1 MKKIIFRMK
10 PIHFIEKYF
19 WIFLIAGIVLGL
31 NFPMYNELLMQLFE
45 PLLMTMLLLVF
56 LKSDL
61 VHILREIKNY
71 KLMLYLVCAYMI
83 IIPVL
88 FFFIIDIFSH
98 KLAIGILLLTAMP
111 SAVALPALA
120 DIVKGN
126 TALSTSITILTSII
140 APFTIPIL
148 FGFLNFD
155 NLAINPWEIFKDL
168 TIIIFIPMVLSQVIR
183 KKFTPTIH
191 KKKHLFTSINILLLS
206 LMVYIVMGSIRDV
219 VIIDSIDIIMQI
231 VFLYIIFSLLHV
243 IGYFMAYKQNNQNKI
258 TISIGAAYMNNS
270 LAIVL
275 AAKYFDP
282 YILVLMVLSD
292 LPWTT
297 MLAPFRKII
306 NLRKVNDL

>member
-1 MKKIIFRMK
+1 MKLYQ
-10 PIHFIEKYF
+10 FIEKHF
-19 WIFLIAGIVLGL
+19 WIFMIAGLVLGL
-31 NFPMYNELLMQLFE
+31 SYPIYNELLMQLFE
-45 PLLMTMLLLVF
+45 PLLMIMLLLVF

-88 FFFIIDIFSH
+88 FFFAIDLFNH

-111 SAVALPALA
+111 AAVSLPALA

-126 TALSTSITILTSII
+126 TALSTSITIVTSII

-148 FGFLNFD
+148 FGLLNFD
-155 NLAINPWEIFKDL
+155 NLAINPWQIFKDL
-168 TIIIFIPMVLSQVIR
+168 TIIIFVPMLLSQVIR
-183 KKFTPTIH
+183 KFFTKTIH
-191 KKKHLFTSINILLLS
+191 KTKHLFTSINILLLS
-206 LMVYIVMGSIRDV
+206 IMVYIVMGSIRDV
-219 VIIDSIDIIMQI
+219 VIVDSMDIIMQV

-243 IGYFMAYKQNNQNKI
+243 IGYLLAYKQNNQNKI

-270 LAIVL
+270 MAIVL

-282 YILVLMVLSD
+282 YILVLMALSA

-306 NLRKVNDL
+306 SLRKINDS

>member
-1 MKKIIFRMK
+1 
-10 PIHFIEKYF
+10 
-19 WIFLIAGIVLGL
+19 
-31 NFPMYNELLMQLFE
+31 
-45 PLLMTMLLLVF
+45 MTDPHVTWEGM
-56 LKSDL
+56 DL
-61 VHILREIKNY
+61 SEILQEIKNY

-88 FFFIIDIFSH
+88 FFFTIDIFNH
-98 KLAIGILLLTAMP
+98 QLAIGILLLTSMP
-111 SAVALPALA
+111 AAVSLPALA

-126 TALSTSITILTSII
+126 TALSTSITIVTSLI

-148 FGFLNFD
+148 FGLLNFE
-155 NLAINPWEIFKDL
+155 NLDINSWEIFKDL

-183 KKFTPTIH
+183 KKFTKTIH

-206 LMVYIVMGSIRDV
+206 IMVYIVMGSIRDV
-219 VIIDSIDIIMQI
+219 VIVDSIDIIMQV

-243 IGYFMAYKQNNQNKI
+243 IGYLLGYKQNNQKKI

-282 YILVLMVLSD
+282 YILVLMVLSE

-306 NLRKVNDL
+306 NVLKVNDP

>member
-1 MKKIIFRMK
+1 MKLYQ
-10 PIHFIEKYF
+10 FIEKHF
-19 WIFLIAGIVLGL
+19 WIFMIAGLVLGL
-31 NFPMYNELLMQLFE
+31 SYPIYNELLMQLFE
-45 PLLMTMLLLVF
+45 PLLMIMLLLVF

-88 FFFIIDIFSH
+88 FFFAIDLFNH

-111 SAVALPALA
+111 AAVSLPALA

-126 TALSTSITILTSII
+126 TALSTSITIVTSII

-148 FGFLNFD
+148 FGLLNFD
-155 NLAINPWEIFKDL
+155 NLAINPWQIFKDL
-168 TIIIFIPMVLSQVIR
+168 TIIIFVPMLLSQVIR
-183 KKFTPTIH
+183 KFFTKTIH
-191 KKKHLFTSINILLLS
+191 KTKHLFTSINILLLS
-206 LMVYIVMGSIRDV
+206 IMVYIVMGSIRDV
-219 VIIDSIDIIMQI
+219 VIVDSMDIIMQV

-243 IGYFMAYKQNNQNKI
+243 IGYLLGYKQNNQNKI

-270 LAIVL
+270 MAIVL

-282 YILVLMVLSD
+282 YILVLMVLSE

-306 NLRKVNDL
+306 SLRKINDS

>member
-1 MKKIIFRMK
+1 MKLYQ
-10 PIHFIEKYF
+10 FIEKHF
-19 WIFLIAGIVLGL
+19 WIFMIAGLVLGL
-31 NFPMYNELLMQLFE
+31 SYPIYNELLMQLFE
-45 PLLMTMLLLVF
+45 PLLMIMLLLVF

-88 FFFIIDIFSH
+88 FFFAIDLFNH

-111 SAVALPALA
+111 AAVSLPALA

-126 TALSTSITILTSII
+126 TALSTSITIVTSII

-148 FGFLNFD
+148 FGLLNFD
-155 NLAINPWEIFKDL
+155 NLAINPWQIFKDL
-168 TIIIFIPMVLSQVIR
+168 TIIIFVPMLLSQVIR
-183 KKFTPTIH
+183 KFFTKTIH
-191 KKKHLFTSINILLLS
+191 KTKHLFTSINILLLS
-206 LMVYIVMGSIRDV
+206 IMVYIVMGSIRDV
-219 VIIDSIDIIMQI
+219 VIVDSMDIIMQV

-243 IGYFMAYKQNNQNKI
+243 IGYLLAYKQNNQNKI

-270 LAIVL
+270 MAIVL

-282 YILVLMVLSD
+282 YILVLMVLSE

-306 NLRKVNDL
+306 SLRKINDS

>member
-1 MKKIIFRMK
+1 
-10 PIHFIEKYF
+10 
-19 WIFLIAGIVLGL
+19 
-31 NFPMYNELLMQLFE
+31 
-45 PLLMTMLLLVF
+45 LVF

-88 FFFIIDIFSH
+88 FFFAIDLFNH

-111 SAVALPALA
+111 AAVSLPALA

-126 TALSTSITILTSII
+126 TALSTSITIVTSII

-148 FGFLNFD
+148 FGLLNFD
-155 NLAINPWEIFKDL
+155 NLAINPWQIFKDL
-168 TIIIFIPMVLSQVIR
+168 SIIIFIPMLLSQVIR
-183 KKFTPTIH
+183 KFFTKTIH
-191 KKKHLFTSINILLLS
+191 KTKHLFTSINILLLS
-206 LMVYIVMGSIRDV
+206 IMVYIVMGSIRDV
-219 VIIDSIDIIMQI
+219 VIVDSLDIIMQV
-231 VFLYIIFSLLHV
+231 VFLYFIFSLLHV
-243 IGYFMAYKQNNQNKI
+243 IGYLMGYKQNNQNKI

-270 LAIVL
+270 MAIVL

-282 YILVLMVLSD
+282 YILVLMVLSE

-306 NLRKVNDL
+306 SLRKINDS